1 MVERKHK
8 LFFKNN
14 IFYLIILY
22 KKIKNKIKKKQ
33 VNCSGRAWMTQKVWA
48 FLKSPCAVGLS
59 TKTRATELFF
69 LRDMQLFLLK
79 KWQTMHPL
87 LL

>member
-22 KKIKNKIKKKQ
+22 KKIKKKKQ
-33 VNCSGRAWMTQKVWA
+33 IKCSSRACMTQKVWA
-48 FLKSPCAVGLS
+48 FLKSPCAAGLS
-59 TKTRATELFF
+59 TKTCAT
-69 LRDMQLFLLK
+69 
-79 KWQTMHPL
+79 
-87 LL
+87 

>member
-22 KKIKNKIKKKQ
+22 KKIKNKIKKNKLIARAEPGWPKK
-33 VNCSGRAWMTQKVWA
+33 SGP
-48 FLKSPCAVGLS
+48 F
-59 TKTRATELFF
+59 
-69 LRDMQLFLLK
+69 
-79 KWQTMHPL
+79 
-87 LL
+87 

>member
-22 KKIKNKIKKKQ
+22 KKIKKK
-33 VNCSGRAWMTQKVWA
+33 NRLSARAEPA
-48 FLKSPCAVGLS
+48 
-59 TKTRATELFF
+59 
-69 LRDMQLFLLK
+69 
-79 KWQTMHPL
+79 
-87 LL
+87 

>member
-22 KKIKNKIKKKQ
+22 KKIKNKIKKNKLIA
-33 VNCSGRAWMTQKVWA
+33 RAE
-48 FLKSPCAVGLS
+48 PG
-59 TKTRATELFF
+59 
-69 LRDMQLFLLK
+69 
-79 KWQTMHPL
+79 
-87 LL
+87 